1 MVNIKIMNIKRLITK
16 YSILLIIYIVLIRFI
31 QPFGLRLYYSVY
43 SNPDMAT
50 ETVNTI
56 QSIFT
61 SVTFLLNLIFVIFIL
76 VDAKQK
82 RAVDWLIAII
92 TFFSAET
99 GIVLFLIWQIY
110 KEINKK
116 YEAYSSSPPHQ

>member
-16 YSILLIIYIVLIRFI
+16 YSILLIIYIVLVRFI

-110 KEINKK
+110 KEINDKC
-116 YEAYSSSPPHQ
+116 EAQSSSPPHQ

>member
-16 YSILLIIYIVLIRFI
+16 YSILLIIYIVLVRFI

-116 YEAYSSSPPHQ
+116 YEA

>member
-1 MVNIKIMNIKRLITK
+1 MNIKRLITK
-16 YSILLIIYIVLIRFI
+16 YSILLIIYIVLVRFI

-116 YEAYSSSPPHQ
+116 YEA